1 MTTAGG
7 SITICEMDKKDN
19 PMSRLME
26 LAAPYKGEYVL
37 SVILAIL
44 GVAAGLLP
52 FFAVSKIVILLMDGE
67 TSVSVYMEWCLIA
80 GIGFLG
86 KVCFANFSTL
96 VSHTATFA
104 TLAEIRLKL
113 ADKLTRVPM
122 GYMINTPSGE
132 LKNVL
137 VDRVEGM
144 ETTLAHL
151 VPELTAN
158 LCIPI
163 CILIYL
169 LFLDWRMAL
178 AALIT
183 LPIGMLCYKGMAN
196 GYEEKFQGLIMRMR
210 KMTSTVVEYIGG
222 IEVIKA
228 FNQSANSYQK
238 YSDAVE
244 DNAAYAVNWM
254 KSVQL
259 YKSMLVTIW
268 PSVLVCVLPI
278 GCVLYRNGSLS
289 VPAFVTCIV
298 LSLGIITPI
307 LNAMNFT
314 DSISQMK
321 SVVGELCAVLDEKE
335 LDRPE
340 TPVSIHSSNIV
351 LENVSFSYES
361 EKPLLKNINL
371 SIPENSITA
380 FVGPSGGGKST
391 ITKLIAGFWDVTNG
405 TVKLD
410 GTDIRK
416 IPLSQLMDNIAYI
429 SQDNYLFDE
438 TVLENIRMGKPS
450 ATDEEVYQAA
460 RDCGCYDFILNLE
473 NGFHT
478 VVGGAGGHLSG
489 GERQRIAIA
498 RAVLKN
504 APIVIL
510 DEATAYIDAGNEAL
524 IQEAKACCHDFIMSL
539 PDGYDTVIGEGGATL
554 SGGEKQR
561 ISIARAILK
570 DAPIIILD
578 EATSSVDPENENLLM
593 GAISELTKNKTVIM
607 IAHRLKTVRNADQ
620 IFVLS
625 GGHIVQTGKHED
637 LIRQPGIYADFIGI
651 RKKAI
656 GWKLK

>member
-1 MTTAGG
+1 MNQSQGG
-7 SITICEMDKKDN
+7 N
-19 PMSRLME
+19 PFGRLVE
-26 LAAPYKGEYVL
+26 FARPHKTGYIVSVVLAV
-37 SVILAIL
+37 L
-44 GVAAGLLP
+44 GVAFGIVPYFATARMTIELLSGNRDLS
-52 FFAVSKIVILLMDGE
+52 F
-67 TSVSVYMEWCLIA
+67 YMVWCLISGGCFVLKA
-80 GIGFLG
+80 ILMGI
-86 KVCFANFSTL
+86 STRA
-96 VSHTATFA
+96 SHEATFEVLSEA
-104 TLAEIRLKL
+104 RRKIAS
-113 ADKLTRVPM
+113 KLTRVPM
-122 GYMINTPSGE
+122 GYILNTPSGQ
-132 LKNVL
+132 LKNGM
-137 VDRVEGM
+137 VERI
-144 ETTLAHL
+144 EQLEVPLAHVIPEMTSNLL
-151 VPELTAN
+151 VPIA
-158 LCIPI
+158 II
-163 CILIYL
+163 IYL
-169 LFLDWRMAL
+169 FILDWRMAL
-178 AALIT
+178 VSLIT
-183 LPIGMLCYKGMAN
+183 IPVGMMCYMGMMKEYPKKYGEVVKAGN
-196 GYEEKFQGLIMRMR
+196 HMSA
-210 KMTSTVVEYIGG
+210 TTVEYIGG

-524 IQEAKACCHDFIMSL
+524 IQEAMAK
-539 PDGYDTVIGEGGATL
+539 VIAG
-554 SGGEKQR
+554 
-561 ISIARAILK
+561 
-570 DAPIIILD
+570 
-578 EATSSVDPENENLLM
+578 
-593 GAISELTKNKTVIM
+593 KTVLM
-607 IAHRLKTVRNADQ
+607 IAHRLSTITDADKIVVIKDGQ
-620 IFVLS
+620 IIDE
-625 GGHIVQTGKHED
+625 GTHEN
-637 LIRQPGIYADFIGI
+637 LLTSCTLYQEMW
-651 RKKAI
+651 KAHMDT
-656 GWKLK
+656 KDVA

>member
-1 MTTAGG
+1 
-7 SITICEMDKKDN
+7 MDKKNNN

-26 LAAPYKGEYVL
+26 LAAPYKRKYVL
-37 SVILAIL
+37 SVILAVL

-52 FFAVSKIVILLMDGE
+52 FFVISKIVVLLMSGE
-67 TSVSVYMEWCLIA
+67 ISVSIYMEWCLIA
-80 GIGFLG
+80 GLGFLA
-86 KVCFANFSTL
+86 KVCFSNLSTM

-113 ADKLTRVPM
+113 VDKLTRVPM
-122 GYMINTPSGE
+122 GYMIHTPSGE

-151 VPELTAN
+151 IPELTAN
-158 LCIPI
+158 LCIPV
-163 CILIYL
+163 CIFIYL
-169 LFLDWRMAL
+169 LALEWRMAL

-196 GYEEKFQGLIMRMR
+196 GYEEKFQGLMMRVR
-210 KMTSTVVEYIGG
+210 RMTNTVVEYISG

-228 FNQSANSYQK
+228 FNQSANSYRK

-244 DNAAYAVNWM
+244 DNASYAVNWM

-289 VPAFVTCIV
+289 VPSFISCIV

-321 SVVGELCAVLDEKE
+321 SVIGELCAVLDEKE

-340 TPVSIHSSNIV
+340 KPIAIHSSDISM
-351 LENVSFSYES
+351 ENVCFEYE
-361 EKPLLKNINL
+361 EGKPLLKDVSL
-371 SIPENSITA
+371 VIPEKTITA

-391 ITKLIAGFWDVTNG
+391 ITKLIAGFWDVTSG
-405 TVKLD
+405 AVKLD
-410 GTDIRK
+410 DKDIRQ
-416 IPLSQLMDNIAYI
+416 IPLTQLMDQVAYI

-460 RDCGCYDFILNLE
+460 RDCGCYDFILKLE
-473 NGFHT
+473 NGFQT

-510 DEATAYIDAGNEAL
+510 DEATAYIDAENEAL
-524 IQEAKACCHDFIMSL
+524 IQEAMAK
-539 PDGYDTVIGEGGATL
+539 VI
-554 SGGEKQR
+554 SG
-561 ISIARAILK
+561 
-570 DAPIIILD
+570 
-578 EATSSVDPENENLLM
+578 
-593 GAISELTKNKTVIM
+593 KTVLM
-607 IAHRLKTVRNADQ
+607 IAHRLSTITDADK
-620 IFVLS
+620 
-625 GGHIVQTGKHED
+625 IVVVKDGCIEAEGTHEQ
-637 LIRQPGIYADFIGI
+637 LLTSCTLYQEMW
-651 RKKAI
+651 KAHLDT
-656 GWKLK
+656 KDAA

>member
-1 MTTAGG
+1 
-7 SITICEMDKKDN
+7 MDKKDN

-196 GYEEKFQGLIMRMR
+196 GYEEKFQGLIMRVR

-278 GCVLYRNGSLS
+278 GCVLYLS

-510 DEATAYIDAGNEAL
+510 DEATAYIDAENEAL
-524 IQEAKACCHDFIMSL
+524 IQEAMAK
-539 PDGYDTVIGEGGATL
+539 VIAG
-554 SGGEKQR
+554 
-561 ISIARAILK
+561 
-570 DAPIIILD
+570 
-578 EATSSVDPENENLLM
+578 
-593 GAISELTKNKTVIM
+593 KTVLM
-607 IAHRLKTVRNADQ
+607 IAHRLSTITDADKIVVIKDGQ
-620 IFVLS
+620 IIDE
-625 GGHIVQTGKHED
+625 GTHEN
-637 LIRQPGIYADFIGI
+637 LLTSCTLYQEMW
-651 RKKAI
+651 KAHMDT
-656 GWKLK
+656 KDVA

>member
-1 MTTAGG
+1 
-7 SITICEMDKKDN
+7 MDKNNN

-26 LAAPYKGEYVL
+26 LAAPYKSKYVL
-37 SVILAIL
+37 SVIMAVL

-52 FFAVSKIVILLMDGE
+52 FFAVSKIVVLLMNGE
-67 TSVSVYMEWCLIA
+67 TTVSVYMEWCLFA
-80 GIGFLG
+80 GLGFLA
-86 KVCFANFSTL
+86 KVCFSNLSTL

-104 TLAEIRLKL
+104 TLAEIRLRL
-113 ADKLTRVPM
+113 VDKLTRVPM

-151 VPELTAN
+151 IPELTAN
-158 LCIPI
+158 LCIPV

-178 AALIT
+178 ASLVT

-196 GYEEKFQGLIMRMR
+196 GYEEKFQGLIMRVR
-210 KMTSTVVEYIGG
+210 KMTNTVVEYIGG

-244 DNAAYAVNWM
+244 DNASYAVNWM

-278 GCVLYRNGSLS
+278 GCILYQNGTLS
-289 VPAFVTCIV
+289 VPAFITCIV

-335 LDRPE
+335 LERPE
-340 TPVSIHSSNIV
+340 KPVPIQSSNIS
-351 LENVSFSYES
+351 LENVSFSYEAG
-361 EKPLLKNINL
+361 KPLLKNVSL
-371 SIPENSITA
+371 SIPENTITA

-391 ITKLIAGFWDVTNG
+391 ITKLIAGFWDVTDG
-405 TVKLD
+405 AVKLD

-416 IPLSQLMDNIAYI
+416 IPLSQLMDQIAYI

-438 TVLENIRMGKPS
+438 TVLENIRMGTNAS
-450 ATDEEVYQAA
+450 EEEVRQAA
-460 RDCGCYDFILNLE
+460 RAAQIDDFIMGLPKGYQTRIGDE
-473 NGFHT
+473 G
-478 VVGGAGGHLSG
+478 VKLSG
-489 GERQRIAIA
+489 GQ
-498 RAVLKN
+498 
-504 APIVIL
+504 
-510 DEATAYIDAGNEAL
+510 
-524 IQEAKACCHDFIMSL
+524 Q
-539 PDGYDTVIGEGGATL
+539 
-554 SGGEKQR
+554 QR

-570 DAPIIILD
+570 DAPIVVFD
-578 EATSSVDPENENLLM
+578 EATSYSDIENEHKIQLALQNLLK
-593 GAISELTKNKTVIM
+593 GKTTIM
-607 IAHRLKTVRNADQ
+607 IAHRLHTIRDADKIVVFQDGTVAEQ
-620 IFVLS
+620 GTHQELVKK
-625 GGHIVQTGKHED
+625 GGVYGRMWEIYTQATIGKE
-637 LIRQPGIYADFIGI
+637 AV
-651 RKKAI
+651 
-656 GWKLK
+656 

>member
-1 MTTAGG
+1 M
-7 SITICEMDKKDN
+7 EKKNNN
-19 PMSRLME
+19 PMFRLME
-26 LAAPYKGEYVL
+26 LAAPYKSKYIL
-37 SVILAIL
+37 SVVLAVM

-52 FFAVSKIVILLMDGE
+52 FFAVSKIVVLLMSGE
-67 TSVSVYMEWCLIA
+67 TSARVYMEWCSIA
-80 GIGFLG
+80 GLGFLM
-86 KVCFANFSTL
+86 KVCFSNLSTV

-113 ADKLTRVPM
+113 VDKLTKVPM

-158 LCIPI
+158 LCVPV
-163 CILIYL
+163 CIFIYL
-169 LFLDWRMAL
+169 LCLDWRMAL

-196 GYEEKFQGLIMRMR
+196 GYEEKFQGLMMRVR
-210 KMTSTVVEYIGG
+210 KMTNTVVEYISG

-228 FNQSANSYQK
+228 FHQSANSYQK

-244 DNAAYAVNWM
+244 DNASYAVSWM

-278 GCVLYRNGSLS
+278 GSVLYQHGSLS
-289 VPAFVTCIV
+289 ASAFITCIV

-321 SVVGELCAVLDEKE
+321 SVVGELCTVLDEKE

-340 TPVSIHSSNIV
+340 NSLDIHSSNISM
-351 LENVSFSYES
+351 ENVCFEYE
-361 EKPLLKNINL
+361 EGKPLLKDVSL
-371 SIPENSITA
+371 KIPEKSITA

-391 ITKLIAGFWDVTNG
+391 ITKLIAGFWDVTSG
-405 TVKLD
+405 AVMLD
-410 GTDIRK
+410 GKDIRK
-416 IPLSQLMDNIAYI
+416 IPLTQLMDQVAYI

-438 TVLENIRMGKPS
+438 TVLENIRIGKPS

-460 RDCGCYDFILNLE
+460 RDCGCYDFILKLE
-473 NGFHT
+473 NGFQT

-510 DEATAYIDAGNEAL
+510 DEATAYIDAENEAL
-524 IQEAKACCHDFIMSL
+524 IQEAMAK
-539 PDGYDTVIGEGGATL
+539 VIAG
-554 SGGEKQR
+554 
-561 ISIARAILK
+561 
-570 DAPIIILD
+570 
-578 EATSSVDPENENLLM
+578 
-593 GAISELTKNKTVIM
+593 KTVLM
-607 IAHRLKTVRNADQ
+607 IAHRLSTISDADKIVVVKSGQ
-620 IFVLS
+620 IEAE
-625 GGHIVQTGKHED
+625 GTHEEL
-637 LIRQPGIYADFIGI
+637 LISCALYQEMW
-651 RKKAI
+651 KAHMDT
-656 GWKLK
+656 KDAA

>member
-1 MTTAGG
+1 
-7 SITICEMDKKDN
+7 MDKKDN

-183 LPIGMLCYKGMAN
+183 LPIGMLCYNGMAN
-196 GYEEKFQGLIMRMR
+196 GYEEKFQGLIMRVR

-510 DEATAYIDAGNEAL
+510 DEATAYIDAENEAL
-524 IQEAKACCHDFIMSL
+524 IQEAMAK
-539 PDGYDTVIGEGGATL
+539 VIAG
-554 SGGEKQR
+554 
-561 ISIARAILK
+561 
-570 DAPIIILD
+570 
-578 EATSSVDPENENLLM
+578 
-593 GAISELTKNKTVIM
+593 KTVLM
-607 IAHRLKTVRNADQ
+607 IAHRLSTITDADKIVVIKDGQ
-620 IFVLS
+620 IIDE
-625 GGHIVQTGKHED
+625 GTHEN
-637 LIRQPGIYADFIGI
+637 LLTSCTLYQEMW
-651 RKKAI
+651 KAHMDT
-656 GWKLK
+656 KDVA

>member
-1 MTTAGG
+1 MLRKLFALTEQGAK
-7 SITICEMDKKDN
+7 DLKKGIIASVFTSLSLML
-19 PMSRLME
+19 PM
-26 LAAPYKGEYVL
+26 
-37 SVILAIL
+37 
-44 GVAAGLLP
+44 GLLLML
-52 FFAVSKIVILLMDGE
+52 VMQLLQP
-67 TSVSVYMEWCLIA
+67 L
-80 GIGFLG
+80 L
-86 KVCFANFSTL
+86 
-96 VSHTATFA
+96 
-104 TLAEIRLKL
+104 
-113 ADKLTRVPM
+113 
-122 GYMINTPSGE
+122 
-132 LKNVL
+132 
-137 VDRVEGM
+137 GM
-144 ETTLAHL
+144 ETATPSLGAYAGMCLVLLVIIFLTHYIQYRCTYIAAYAESAQRRIGLAEKLRTLPL
-151 VPELTAN
+151 SFFGKRDLSDLTTTMMSDCNDLERVFAYTIPQIFGTAISCVIVC
-158 LCIPI
+158 LC
-163 CILIYL
+163 
-169 LFLDWRMAL
+169 LFFMDWRMAL

-196 GYEEKFQGLIMRMR
+196 GYEEKFQGLIMRVR

-244 DNAAYAVNWM
+244 DNASYAVNWM

-410 GTDIRK
+410 GIDIRK

-473 NGFHT
+473 NGFQT

-510 DEATAYIDAGNEAL
+510 DEATAYIDAENEAL
-524 IQEAKACCHDFIMSL
+524 IQEAMAK
-539 PDGYDTVIGEGGATL
+539 VIAG
-554 SGGEKQR
+554 
-561 ISIARAILK
+561 
-570 DAPIIILD
+570 
-578 EATSSVDPENENLLM
+578 
-593 GAISELTKNKTVIM
+593 KTVLM
-607 IAHRLKTVRNADQ
+607 IAHRLSTITDADKIVVVKDGQ
-620 IFVLS
+620 II
-625 GGHIVQTGKHED
+625 GEGTHEN
-637 LIRQPGIYADFIGI
+637 LLTSCMLYQEMW
-651 RKKAI
+651 KAHMDT
-656 GWKLK
+656 KDVA

>member
-1 MTTAGG
+1 
-7 SITICEMDKKDN
+7 MDKKDN

-151 VPELTAN
+151 VPELTA
-158 LCIPI
+158 I

-196 GYEEKFQGLIMRMR
+196 GYEEKFQGLIMRVR

-510 DEATAYIDAGNEAL
+510 DEATAYIDAENEAL
-524 IQEAKACCHDFIMSL
+524 IQEAMAK
-539 PDGYDTVIGEGGATL
+539 VIAG
-554 SGGEKQR
+554 
-561 ISIARAILK
+561 
-570 DAPIIILD
+570 
-578 EATSSVDPENENLLM
+578 
-593 GAISELTKNKTVIM
+593 KTVLM
-607 IAHRLKTVRNADQ
+607 IAHRLSTITDADKIVVIKDGQ
-620 IFVLS
+620 IIDE
-625 GGHIVQTGKHED
+625 GTHEN
-637 LIRQPGIYADFIGI
+637 LLTSCTLYQEMW
-651 RKKAI
+651 KAHMDT
-656 GWKLK
+656 KDVA

>member
-1 MTTAGG
+1 
-7 SITICEMDKKDN
+7 MDKNNN

-26 LAAPYKGEYVL
+26 LAAPYKSKYVL
-37 SVILAIL
+37 SVILAVL

-52 FFAVSKIVILLMDGE
+52 FLVVSKIVVLLMNGE
-67 TSVSVYMEWCLIA
+67 TSVSVYMEWCLLA
-80 GIGFLG
+80 GLNFLA
-86 KVCFANFSTL
+86 KVCFSNISTL

-104 TLAEIRLKL
+104 TLAEIRLRL
-113 ADKLTRVPM
+113 VDKLTRVPM

-137 VDRVEGM
+137 VDCVEGM

-158 LCIPI
+158 LCMPV

-178 AALIT
+178 ASLIT

-196 GYEEKFQGLIMRMR
+196 GYEEKFQALIMRVR
-210 KMTSTVVEYIGG
+210 KMTNTVVEYIGG

-228 FNQSANSYQK
+228 FNQSADSYQK

-244 DNAAYAVNWM
+244 DNASYAVNWM

-278 GCVLYRNGSLS
+278 GCILCQNGTLS
-289 VPAFVTCIV
+289 VPAFITCIV

-321 SVVGELCAVLDEKE
+321 SVLGELCAVLDEKE
-335 LDRPE
+335 LERPE
-340 TPVSIHSSNIV
+340 TPVPIHSANIA
-351 LENVSFSYES
+351 LENVSFSYEAG
-361 EKPLLKNINL
+361 KPLLKNVSL
-371 SIPENSITA
+371 SIPGNTITA

-391 ITKLIAGFWDVTNG
+391 ITKLIAGFWDVTDG
-405 TVKLD
+405 AVKLD

-416 IPLSQLMDNIAYI
+416 IPLSQLMEHIAYI
-429 SQDNYLFDE
+429 SQDNYLIDE

-473 NGFHT
+473 KGFQT
-478 VVGGAGGHLSG
+478 IVGGAGGHLSG

-510 DEATAYIDAGNEAL
+510 DEATAYIDAENEAL
-524 IQEAKACCHDFIMSL
+524 IQEAMAK
-539 PDGYDTVIGEGGATL
+539 VIAG
-554 SGGEKQR
+554 
-561 ISIARAILK
+561 
-570 DAPIIILD
+570 
-578 EATSSVDPENENLLM
+578 
-593 GAISELTKNKTVIM
+593 KTVLM
-607 IAHRLKTVRNADQ
+607 IAHRLSTITDADKIVVVKDGQ
-620 IFVLS
+620 IVDE
-625 GGHIVQTGKHED
+625 GIHEE
-637 LIRQPGIYADFIGI
+637 LLVSCMLYQEMW
-651 RKKAI
+651 KAHTDT
-656 GWKLK
+656 KDEA

>member
-1 MTTAGG
+1 
-7 SITICEMDKKDN
+7 
-19 PMSRLME
+19 
-26 LAAPYKGEYVL
+26 
-37 SVILAIL
+37 
-44 GVAAGLLP
+44 
-52 FFAVSKIVILLMDGE
+52 
-67 TSVSVYMEWCLIA
+67 
-80 GIGFLG
+80 
-86 KVCFANFSTL
+86 
-96 VSHTATFA
+96 
-104 TLAEIRLKL
+104 
-113 ADKLTRVPM
+113 
-122 GYMINTPSGE
+122 
-132 LKNVL
+132 
-137 VDRVEGM
+137 
-144 ETTLAHL
+144 
-151 VPELTAN
+151 
-158 LCIPI
+158 
-163 CILIYL
+163 
-169 LFLDWRMAL
+169 MAL

-196 GYEEKFQGLIMRMR
+196 GYEEKFQGLIMRVR

-510 DEATAYIDAGNEAL
+510 DEATAYIDAENEAL
-524 IQEAKACCHDFIMSL
+524 IQEAMAK
-539 PDGYDTVIGEGGATL
+539 VIAG
-554 SGGEKQR
+554 
-561 ISIARAILK
+561 
-570 DAPIIILD
+570 
-578 EATSSVDPENENLLM
+578 
-593 GAISELTKNKTVIM
+593 KTVLM
-607 IAHRLKTVRNADQ
+607 IAHRLSTITDADKIVVIKDGQIIDEGTHENLLTSCTLYQEMWKAHMDTKRCGVGGAKMIKT
-620 IFVLS
+620 LS
-625 GGHIVQTGKHED
+625 KIYQFSGKMQETM
-637 LIRQPGIYADFIGI
+637 
-651 RKKAI
+651 KKAI
-656 GWKLK
+656 LFSVLHSLFDMMSFGALAMVFSGLTDGFTTSMIWMIFGITLASMLLKIYCSYISDFGKVQIGYFMCAEKRIHIGDRMKYMPMGYFNDHNLGNLTSVVTTTMGDIENNASMVLTNILGGYIHAAIITIVMLCIDWRIGLTILCGILLFTWCIGRLQKKSETVSPQRQQAQEALVSNVLEYVQGMLIVKIL

>member
-1 MTTAGG
+1 
-7 SITICEMDKKDN
+7 MDKKDN

-196 GYEEKFQGLIMRMR
+196 GYEEKFQSLIMRVR

-473 NGFHT
+473 NGFNT

-510 DEATAYIDAGNEAL
+510 DEATAYIDAENEAL
-524 IQEAKACCHDFIMSL
+524 IQEAMAK
-539 PDGYDTVIGEGGATL
+539 VIAG
-554 SGGEKQR
+554 
-561 ISIARAILK
+561 
-570 DAPIIILD
+570 
-578 EATSSVDPENENLLM
+578 
-593 GAISELTKNKTVIM
+593 KTVLM
-607 IAHRLKTVRNADQ
+607 IAHRLSTITDADKIVVIKDGQ
-620 IFVLS
+620 IIDE
-625 GGHIVQTGKHED
+625 GTHEN
-637 LIRQPGIYADFIGI
+637 LLTSCTLYQEMW
-651 RKKAI
+651 KAHMDT
-656 GWKLK
+656 KDVA

>member
-1 MTTAGG
+1 
-7 SITICEMDKKDN
+7 MDKKDN

-196 GYEEKFQGLIMRMR
+196 GYEEKFQSLIMRVR

-278 GCVLYRNGSLS
+278 GCVLYQNGSLS

-510 DEATAYIDAGNEAL
+510 DEATAYIDAENEAL
-524 IQEAKACCHDFIMSL
+524 IQEAMAK
-539 PDGYDTVIGEGGATL
+539 VIAG
-554 SGGEKQR
+554 
-561 ISIARAILK
+561 
-570 DAPIIILD
+570 
-578 EATSSVDPENENLLM
+578 
-593 GAISELTKNKTVIM
+593 KTVLM
-607 IAHRLKTVRNADQ
+607 IAHRLSTITDADKIVVIKDGQ
-620 IFVLS
+620 IIDE
-625 GGHIVQTGKHED
+625 GTHEN
-637 LIRQPGIYADFIGI
+637 LLTSCTLYQEMW
-651 RKKAI
+651 KAHMDT
-656 GWKLK
+656 KDVA

>member
-1 MTTAGG
+1 MGISTRASHEATF
-7 SITICEMDKKDN
+7 E
-19 PMSRLME
+19 
-26 LAAPYKGEYVL
+26 VL
-37 SVILAIL
+37 SEARR
-44 GVAAGLLP
+44 
-52 FFAVSKIVILLMDGE
+52 KIA
-67 TSVSVYMEWCLIA
+67 S
-80 GIGFLG
+80 
-86 KVCFANFSTL
+86 
-96 VSHTATFA
+96 
-104 TLAEIRLKL
+104 
-113 ADKLTRVPM
+113 KLTRVPM
-122 GYMINTPSGE
+122 GYILNTPSGQ
-132 LKNVL
+132 LKNGM
-137 VDRVEGM
+137 VERI
-144 ETTLAHL
+144 EQLEVPLAHVIPEMTSNLL
-151 VPELTAN
+151 VPIAIIVYLF
-158 LCIPI
+158 
-163 CILIYL
+163 IL
-169 LFLDWRMAL
+169 DRRMAL
-178 AALIT
+178 VSLIT
-183 LPIGMLCYKGMAN
+183 IPVGMMCYMGMMKEYPKKYGEVVKAGN
-196 GYEEKFQGLIMRMR
+196 RMSA
-210 KMTSTVVEYIGG
+210 TTVEYIGG

-510 DEATAYIDAGNEAL
+510 DEATAYIDAENEAL
-524 IQEAKACCHDFIMSL
+524 IQEALAQVTA
-539 PDGYDTVIGEGGATL
+539 G
-554 SGGEKQR
+554 
-561 ISIARAILK
+561 
-570 DAPIIILD
+570 
-578 EATSSVDPENENLLM
+578 
-593 GAISELTKNKTVIM
+593 KTVLM
-607 IAHRLKTVRNADQ
+607 IAHRLSTITDADKIVVIKDGQ
-620 IFVLS
+620 IIDE
-625 GGHIVQTGKHED
+625 GTHEN
-637 LIRQPGIYADFIGI
+637 LLTSCTLYQEMW
-651 RKKAI
+651 KAHMDT
-656 GWKLK
+656 KDVA

>member
-1 MTTAGG
+1 
-7 SITICEMDKKDN
+7 MDKKDN

-196 GYEEKFQGLIMRMR
+196 GYKEKFQGLIMRVR

-510 DEATAYIDAGNEAL
+510 DEATAYIDAENEAL
-524 IQEAKACCHDFIMSL
+524 IQEAMAK
-539 PDGYDTVIGEGGATL
+539 VIAG
-554 SGGEKQR
+554 
-561 ISIARAILK
+561 
-570 DAPIIILD
+570 
-578 EATSSVDPENENLLM
+578 
-593 GAISELTKNKTVIM
+593 KTVLM
-607 IAHRLKTVRNADQ
+607 IAHRLSTITDADKIVVIKDGQ
-620 IFVLS
+620 IIDE
-625 GGHIVQTGKHED
+625 GTHEN
-637 LIRQPGIYADFIGI
+637 LLTSCTLYQEMW
-651 RKKAI
+651 KAHMDT
-656 GWKLK
+656 KDVA

>member
-1 MTTAGG
+1 
-7 SITICEMDKKDN
+7 MDKKDN

-196 GYEEKFQGLIMRMR
+196 GYEEKFQGLIMRVR

-228 FNQSANSYQK
+228 FNQSANS
-238 YSDAVE
+238 
-244 DNAAYAVNWM
+244 
-254 KSVQL
+254 
-259 YKSMLVTIW
+259 
-268 PSVLVCVLPI
+268 LP
-278 GCVLYRNGSLS
+278 
-289 VPAFVTCIV
+289 
-298 LSLGIITPI
+298 
-307 LNAMNFT
+307 
-314 DSISQMK
+314 
-321 SVVGELCAVLDEKE
+321 E
-335 LDRPE
+335 
-340 TPVSIHSSNIV
+340 
-351 LENVSFSYES
+351 
-361 EKPLLKNINL
+361 
-371 SIPENSITA
+371 
-380 FVGPSGGGKST
+380 
-391 ITKLIAGFWDVTNG
+391 
-405 TVKLD
+405 
-410 GTDIRK
+410 
-416 IPLSQLMDNIAYI
+416 
-429 SQDNYLFDE
+429 
-438 TVLENIRMGKPS
+438 
-450 ATDEEVYQAA
+450 
-460 RDCGCYDFILNLE
+460 
-473 NGFHT
+473 
-478 VVGGAGGHLSG
+478 
-489 GERQRIAIA
+489 
-498 RAVLKN
+498 
-504 APIVIL
+504 
-510 DEATAYIDAGNEAL
+510 
-524 IQEAKACCHDFIMSL
+524 
-539 PDGYDTVIGEGGATL
+539 
-554 SGGEKQR
+554 
-561 ISIARAILK
+561 
-570 DAPIIILD
+570 
-578 EATSSVDPENENLLM
+578 
-593 GAISELTKNKTVIM
+593 
-607 IAHRLKTVRNADQ
+607 
-620 IFVLS
+620 IF
-625 GGHIVQTGKHED
+625 
-637 LIRQPGIYADFIGI
+637 RC
-651 RKKAI
+651 R
-656 GWKLK
+656 

>member
-1 MTTAGG
+1 
-7 SITICEMDKKDN
+7 
-19 PMSRLME
+19 
-26 LAAPYKGEYVL
+26 
-37 SVILAIL
+37 
-44 GVAAGLLP
+44 
-52 FFAVSKIVILLMDGE
+52 
-67 TSVSVYMEWCLIA
+67 
-80 GIGFLG
+80 
-86 KVCFANFSTL
+86 
-96 VSHTATFA
+96 
-104 TLAEIRLKL
+104 
-113 ADKLTRVPM
+113 
-122 GYMINTPSGE
+122 
-132 LKNVL
+132 
-137 VDRVEGM
+137 
-144 ETTLAHL
+144 
-151 VPELTAN
+151 
-158 LCIPI
+158 
-163 CILIYL
+163 
-169 LFLDWRMAL
+169 MAL

-438 TVLENIRMGKPS
+438 TVLENIRMGS
-450 ATDEEVYQAA
+450 NATLEKVRTAA
-460 RDCGCYDFILNLE
+460 
-473 NGFHT
+473 
-478 VVGGAGGHLSG
+478 
-489 GERQRIAIA
+489 
-498 RAVLKN
+498 K
-504 APIVIL
+504 
-510 DEATAYIDAGNEAL
+510 EAQID
-524 IQEAKACCHDFIMSL
+524 DFIMSL
-539 PDGYDTVIGEGGATL
+539 PDGYDTKVGSFGSRF

-561 ISIARAILK
+561 IAIARAILK
-570 DAPIIILD
+570 NAPILILD
-578 EATSSVDPENENLLM
+578 EATSASDPENQMEIDKAIQNLCK
-593 GAISELTKNKTVIM
+593 GKTVIVV
-607 IAHRLKTVRNADQ
+607 AHRLSALKMCERVAVVENHTITCVGTHEEVRKNNAYYRKAWEDYETARNITYQ
-620 IFVLS
+620 LE
-625 GGHIVQTGKHED
+625 GGKQHE
-637 LIRQPGIYADFIGI
+637 
-651 RKKAI
+651 
-656 GWKLK
+656 

>member
-1 MTTAGG
+1 
-7 SITICEMDKKDN
+7 MDKKDN

-86 KVCFANFSTL
+86 KVCFANLSTL

-137 VDRVEGM
+137 VDRVEGV

-196 GYEEKFQGLIMRMR
+196 GYEEKFQGLIMRVR

-244 DNAAYAVNWM
+244 DNASYAVNWM
-254 KSVQL
+254 K
-259 YKSMLVTIW
+259 MLVTIW

-473 NGFHT
+473 NGFRT

-510 DEATAYIDAGNEAL
+510 DEATAYIDAENEAL
-524 IQEAKACCHDFIMSL
+524 IQEAMAK
-539 PDGYDTVIGEGGATL
+539 VIAG
-554 SGGEKQR
+554 
-561 ISIARAILK
+561 
-570 DAPIIILD
+570 
-578 EATSSVDPENENLLM
+578 
-593 GAISELTKNKTVIM
+593 KTVLM
-607 IAHRLKTVRNADQ
+607 IAHRLSTITDADKIVVIKDGQ
-620 IFVLS
+620 IIDE
-625 GGHIVQTGKHED
+625 GTHEN
-637 LIRQPGIYADFIGI
+637 LLTSCTLYQEMW
-651 RKKAI
+651 KAHMDT
-656 GWKLK
+656 KDVA

>member
-1 MTTAGG
+1 
-7 SITICEMDKKDN
+7 MDKKDN

-132 LKNVL
+132 LK
-137 VDRVEGM
+137 M

-196 GYEEKFQGLIMRMR
+196 GYEEKFQGLIMRVR

-510 DEATAYIDAGNEAL
+510 DEATAYIDAENEAL
-524 IQEAKACCHDFIMSL
+524 IQEAMAK
-539 PDGYDTVIGEGGATL
+539 VIAG
-554 SGGEKQR
+554 
-561 ISIARAILK
+561 
-570 DAPIIILD
+570 
-578 EATSSVDPENENLLM
+578 
-593 GAISELTKNKTVIM
+593 KTVLM
-607 IAHRLKTVRNADQ
+607 IAHRLSTITDADKIVVIKDGQ
-620 IFVLS
+620 IIDE
-625 GGHIVQTGKHED
+625 GTHEN
-637 LIRQPGIYADFIGI
+637 LLTSCTLYQEMW
-651 RKKAI
+651 KAHMDT
-656 GWKLK
+656 KDVA